1 MSDTP
6 SIPPAGPLAG
16 IKVLELGQL
25 IAGPFAAKVL
35 ADFGADVIKIEPPV
49 TGDPLLTGA
58 AQPMTADPLPGLAL
72 GKPGDTGVPTL
83 MDRLVVPVR
92 PGPTALVA
100 TTLNVCSAPWLR
112 PNRRAWAT
120 WPPR

>member
-35 ADFGADVIKIEPPV
+35 SVFGLEDLWAIMIWEGKDCFKHIVI
-49 TGDPLLTGA
+49 
-58 AQPMTADPLPGLAL
+58 
-72 GKPGDTGVPTL
+72 
-83 MDRLVVPVR
+83 
-92 PGPTALVA
+92 
-100 TTLNVCSAPWLR
+100 
-112 PNRRAWAT
+112 
-120 WPPR
+120 